1 MDGGSGW
8 DDDRCT
14 HVRSDSRVSV
24 AEVTSDMVASE
35 VNEEKE
41 EEEEEREKETET
53 VTVTASVRNKLSLRL
68 ISPPTELNS
77 HLLLTELNDSPR
89 SSELNTGPFLEELNI
104 ITQLNELNKSP
115 YSEELNISPQPNEQ
129 NKSPFSEELNISP
142 QPNELNKSPYSEE
155 LTSYS
160 LFSEEPMWNGRRTS
174 ALSSQRYQQYVY
186 L

>member
-41 EEEEEREKETET
+41 EQEEEREKETET

-77 HLLLTELNDSPR
+77 HLQLTELNDSPR

-104 ITQLNELNKSP
+104 IT
-115 YSEELNISPQPNEQ
+115 
-129 NKSPFSEELNISP
+129 

>member
-41 EEEEEREKETET
+41 EQEEEREKETET

-77 HLLLTELNDSPR
+77 HLQLTELNDSPR

-104 ITQLNELNKSP
+104 IT
-115 YSEELNISPQPNEQ
+115 
-129 NKSPFSEELNISP
+129 

-174 ALSSQRYQQYVY
+174 ALSSQRYQPYEY